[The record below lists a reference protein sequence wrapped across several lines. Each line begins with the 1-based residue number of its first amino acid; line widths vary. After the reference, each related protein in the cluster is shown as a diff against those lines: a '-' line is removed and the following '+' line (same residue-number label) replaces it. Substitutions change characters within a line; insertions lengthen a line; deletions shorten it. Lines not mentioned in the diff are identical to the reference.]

1 MVRKSRREPA
11 FKMWLADHAVND
23 FSAQIWSLEARAAS
37 RDIEAMNLD
46 ERTEENARYALSVE
60 SRELRAQA
68 RKLKNRRTDVV
79 ESPQSEDAAWIL

>member
-1 MVRKSRREPA
+1 MGLTDYA
-11 FKMWLADHAVND
+11 GND
-23 FSAQIWSLEARAAS
+23 LSAQIWSLEARAAS

-46 ERTEENARYALSVE
+46 AKFEAKERYTLSLE

-79 ESPQSEDAAWIL
+79 EWAQLEDAAWIL

>member
-1 MVRKSRREPA
+1 MVRKSRREPG
-11 FKMWLADHAVND
+11 FKMRLADYAVND
-23 FSAQIWSLEARAAS
+23 LSAQIWSLEARAAS

-46 ERTEENARYALSVE
+46 EKREEKARYTLSVE

-79 ESPQSEDAAWIL
+79 ERPQLEDAAWIL